1 MIINYYLT
9 VFVSVECHGHHP
21 MYTEGKVLN
30 AANFCQHYTD
40 MELGRRLVHM
50 GYKKARRAKGSAFV
64 IQEIPSD

>member
-30 AANFCQHYTD
+30 AANFSTLHIEEKVQ
-40 MELGRRLVHM
+40 
-50 GYKKARRAKGSAFV
+50 KGFKV
-64 IQEIPSD
+64 TLFDIKQ

>member
-30 AANFCQHYTD
+30 AANFCQYYTY
-40 MELGRRLVHM
+40 LR
-50 GYKKARRAKGSAFV
+50 KKVQKGSKVTLFD
-64 IQEIPSD
+64 IKQ

>member
-30 AANFCQHYTD
+30 AANFCQ
-40 MELGRRLVHM
+40 
-50 GYKKARRAKGSAFV
+50 KGFKV
-64 IQEIPSD
+64 TLFDIKQ

>member
-30 AANFCQHYTD
+30 AANFCQHYIY
-40 MELGRRLVHM
+40 EEKVQ
-50 GYKKARRAKGSAFV
+50 KGIKVTLFS
-64 IQEIPSD
+64 IKQ

>member
-1 MIINYYLT
+1 
-9 VFVSVECHGHHP
+9 

-40 MELGRRLVHM
+40 MELGRRLVRM

>member
-30 AANFCQHYTD
+30 AANLFSTLHIEEKVQ
-40 MELGRRLVHM
+40 
-50 GYKKARRAKGSAFV
+50 KGFKV
-64 IQEIPSD
+64 TLFDIK